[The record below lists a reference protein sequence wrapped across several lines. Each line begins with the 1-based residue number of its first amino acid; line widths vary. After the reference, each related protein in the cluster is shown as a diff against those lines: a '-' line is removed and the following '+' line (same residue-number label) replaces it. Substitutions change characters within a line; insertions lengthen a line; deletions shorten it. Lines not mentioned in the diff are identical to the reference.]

1 MLVLSLKNIALS
13 FGHHKLLDGVNLDI
27 VKGQRL
33 CLIGR
38 NGAGKSSFLKIVAN
52 EIHPDSGER
61 IVHNHAVI
69 ASLKQEVPIGTH
81 GSIFSIVMQG
91 FGTLGKT
98 LLDYNHLIAQTEF
111 NDADMDKMAQ
121 LQKEIDHHHGWDK
134 LQEVNKVLSKLN
146 LDGDMDFDSLSGGMK
161 RRVLLAQALVCSP
174 DLLLLDEPT
183 NHLDIESI
191 QWLEEFLPQFRGAIL
206 FITHDRSFLQNVA
219 NEIVE
224 LDRGRLISFKGDY
237 QNFLIQKEALLEAEA
252 QQNALFDKK
261 LAQEE
266 VWIRQGVKARRTR
279 NEGRVRALEAMRNER
294 AQRRV
299 QQGKVSAE
307 VSVGQRSGR
316 VVIRAENIHYKYDEQ
331 VLIPNLSVEI
341 QRGDKVAILGPN
353 GCGKSTLLGLL
364 LKRLTP
370 IQGTVEHGT
379 NIEIAY
385 FDQLR
390 NQLNENKSVIDNVND
405 GSDFVEVNGQKIH
418 AISYLQRFLFAAE
431 RLRSPVSSLSG
442 GEKNRLLLA
451 KLFAKPSNL
460 LILDEPTNDLDIE
473 TLEVLEN
480 LVIEYPGTILLVSHD
495 RAFINN
501 VATSSLVFEN
511 RTINEYI
518 GGYDDWLRQRDQVTE
533 VTTIPNVRIDNTD
546 HNRVAKKSKEAKVK
560 LSFNQKQQLEKLPLE
575 IETLENE
582 LTNIESDLASPD
594 FYTQEKHIITITQQR
609 HSELQTLI
617 EKKYSEWE
625 QLSALAETL

>member
-1 MLVLSLKNIALS
+1 MLVLSLKNISLS
-13 FGHHKLLDGVNLDI
+13 FGHHKILDGLNLDI
-27 VKGQRL
+27 SKGQRL

-38 NGAGKSSFLKIVAN
+38 NGAGKSSLLKVVSN
-52 EIHPDSGER
+52 EILPDGGDR
-61 IVHNHAVI
+61 IVHNNAVI

-81 GSIFSIVMQG
+81 GTIFAIVMQG
-91 FGTLGKT
+91 FGTLGDT
-98 LLDYNHLIAQTEF
+98 LLAYHNLIAQTEF
-111 NDADMDKMAQ
+111 SDSDMDKMAQ
-121 LQKEIDHHHGWDK
+121 LQKEIDHQHGWDK
-134 LQEVNKVLSKLN
+134 LQEVNKVLSKLS

-206 FITHDRSFLQNVA
+206 FITHDRSFLQNIA

-294 AQRRV
+294 MQRRQ

-316 VVIRAENIHYKYDEQ
+316 IVVRAENIRHQYDDQ

-353 GCGKSTLLGLL
+353 GCGKSTLLNLL
-364 LKRLTP
+364 LKRSEPL
-370 IQGTVEHGT
+370 QGSVEHGT
-379 NIEIAY
+379 NIEVAY

-390 NQLNENKSVIDNVND
+390 NQLDESKSVIDNVND

-511 RTINEYI
+511 GTINEYI
-518 GGYDDWLRQRDQVTE
+518 GGYDDWLRQRRSATQEAQATQASMDKSKS
-533 VTTIPNVRIDNTD
+533 N
-546 HNRVAKKSKEAKVK
+546 KKSKEDKTK
-560 LSFNQKQQLEKLPLE
+560 LSYSQKIQLEKLPQE
-575 IETLENE
+575 IEVLENE
-582 LTNIESDLASPD
+582 LAEVETTLASPD
-594 FYTQEKHIITITQQR
+594 LYNQSKEAVLKIQQKHT
-609 HSELQTLI
+609 ELQSTI
-617 EKKYSEWE
+617 EQKYAQWE
-625 QLSALAETL
+625 ELTALAEG